1 MMMSSGV
8 AHPLLPSDLQ
18 RLYVAEGYWEQKT
31 LAEFVAAWATVTPDS
46 PALLGATATS
56 YAELD
61 QAARRLA
68 GALAE
73 RVGVGDAIVS
83 VVPHSLAS
91 HVVAIAVSR
100 LGAMLAPLHR
110 RSTPQRVR
118 SLVDEIEPVAVIV
131 DEASVRDQQWQALL
145 DELRLR
151 GIEVLLSTG
160 RNDTED
166 PSAIEGLISRGRAF
180 DEFRGDPNSPMLLLA
195 TSGTTGPP
203 KVTMQSE
210 NGMVYSARWQI
221 RGLGVTSQD
230 KVLGLGMYGHAV
242 CNAIHQYVPLMAGAA
257 ILPMERWD
265 PREAAEAVHHHG
277 LTTGL
282 FVTTHMYDWLQLDDE
297 ALDEKLATLRTG
309 QAAGKPDSIVEEF
322 EERFGLTLCRGIG
335 SAEVLTCS
343 LVRADERDAH
353 GTMDGRPQPGT
364 DIALLD
370 RASGRFLE
378 GDGEGEL
385 LYRGPS
391 LFLGYKGRDDL
402 ARKVVDEAG
411 YFHSADLGT
420 RTGQQYELTGR
431 LGDMIK
437 RGGLSIYPSEMERL
451 LMDHPAVEDAA
462 IVGVPDDRLGE
473 RPAAV
478 IVCKPDGELSH
489 DAVIEYLTAAGV
501 PRSYLPEHTM
511 HHYALPRDWQ
521 GKLDRKTVRRLAA
534 EAIEP
539 GGGGAGTALQG
550 RATASASD

>member
-31 LAEFVAAWATVTPDS
+31 LAEIVAAWATLTPDS

-56 YAELD
+56 YAQLD
-61 QAARRLA
+61 QAAQRLA

-73 RVGVGDAIVS
+73 RLGVGDAIVS
-83 VVPHSLAS
+83 ALPHSLAS

-110 RSTPQRVR
+110 RSTPHRVR

-131 DEASVRDQQWQALL
+131 EASVRDQQWQALL
-145 DELRLR
+145 DELRSR

-166 PSAIEGLISRGRAF
+166 PSTIEGLISRGRAF

-221 RGLGVTSQD
+221 RGWGVTSQD

-257 ILPMERWD
+257 ILPIERWD

-282 FVTTHMYDWLQLDDE
+282 FVTTHMYDWLRLDDE

-353 GTMDGRPQPGT
+353 GTTDGRSQAPTSPCWTGRPGGSWRVM
-364 DIALLD
+364 A
-370 RASGRFLE
+370 RASSCTAGPACSSATRAATTLRGRWWTRLDTIIPRIWE
-378 GDGEGEL
+378 PAPGSSTSSRVG
-385 LYRGPS
+385 S
-391 LFLGYKGRDDL
+391 
-402 ARKVVDEAG
+402 
-411 YFHSADLGT
+411 GT
-420 RTGQQYELTGR
+420 
-431 LGDMIK
+431 
-437 RGGLSIYPSEMERL
+437 
-451 LMDHPAVEDAA
+451 
-462 IVGVPDDRLGE
+462 
-473 RPAAV
+473 
-478 IVCKPDGELSH
+478 
-489 DAVIEYLTAAGV
+489 
-501 PRSYLPEHTM
+501 
-511 HHYALPRDWQ
+511 
-521 GKLDRKTVRRLAA
+521 
-534 EAIEP
+534 
-539 GGGGAGTALQG
+539 
-550 RATASASD
+550 